1 MEENKTENEI
11 KLKTLV
17 NMNKQV
23 LFLGFTP
30 IQFILLVMII
40 MLLAVIFRLF
50 SVLFIIP
57 IVFVAQKL
65 AKENKKGNPDFLKS
79 YQAYKSSP
87 KYLID
92 KGTLNY
98 LEKK

>member
-30 IQFILLVMII
+30 IQFILLVMLI
-40 MLLAVIFRLF
+40 MFLAVFFRLF
-50 SVLFIIP
+50 SILFIIP
-57 IVFVAQKL
+57 VILLAQKL
-65 AKENKKGNPDFLKS
+65 ARENKKGNPDYLKS
-79 YQAYKSSP
+79 FQAYKSSP
-87 KYLID
+87 KYLVD
-92 KGTLNY
+92 KGTLKF